1 MKLQRVSAL
10 SSKSLKTIIR
20 QPAALF
26 MTILFP
32 LVMTLVFGASFGGI
46 GGAQETTFKMGVVNL
61 DLGGNHSHWS
71 ADFIGNMSQTG
82 ILDVRAYPDNA
93 TGQHDLSEGSIQGLI
108 LIPDNFGESCDSFW
122 KDPANPSVWVN
133 ATVELYVDSASMLAV
148 QAVPPVVQDVLANA
162 VYSRQISV
170 PRPVQLGIPSLVEAR
185 KFTTYDYFVPGLFA
199 FAAIFLIMIVAQ
211 SFTLDRQNGLLRRLA
226 TTPVTSS
233 EVIGAE
239 AVTYMVVAVV
249 QVGVVFAMAFLMG
262 FRPVGSLAG
271 IFMAF
276 ILVLVFALCSVG
288 FGLISASLAKDPGTA
303 TGIAFIF
310 IMPLMFLGTFV
321 GFAMS
326 AAMKAIEW
334 LVPSWYVTDALTDLF
349 LRGAKITSLSVLTDL
364 AIVCLW
370 SVAILGVGVLLF
382 GRYGKR

>member
-1 MKLQRVSAL
+1 LKLQRVSAL

>member
-32 LVMTLVFGASFGGI
+32 LVLTLVFGASFGGI
-46 GGAQETTFKMGVVNL
+46 GGGQETTFKMGVVNL
-61 DLGGNHSHWS
+61 DLGGPYPRWS
-71 ADFIGNMSQTG
+71 TDFIGNMSHTR
-82 ILDVRAYPDNA
+82 ILDVRAYADNA

-108 LIPDNFGESCDSFW
+108 LIPDNFGESCNSFW
-122 KDPANPSVWVN
+122 VDPISPGAWVN
-133 ATVELYVDSASMLAV
+133 ATVQLYVDSGSMLAV
-148 QAVPPVVQDVLANA
+148 QAIPSIVQDVLATA
-162 VYSRQISV
+162 VYGRQTSV
-170 PRPVQLGIPSLVEAR
+170 ARPVQLGMPSLVEAR
-185 KFTTYDYFVPGLFA
+185 RFTTYDYFVPGLFA

-239 AVTYMVVAVV
+239 AVTYMVVAVI
-249 QVGVVFAMAFLMG
+249 QVAVVFAMAFLMG
-262 FRPVGSLAG
+262 FRPVGSLAS
-271 IFMAF
+271 ILMAF

-288 FGLISASLAKDPGTA
+288 FGLISASLAKDPGAA

-349 LRGAKITSLSVLTDL
+349 LRGVKVTSPTVLTDL
-364 AIVCLW
+364 AVVCVW
-370 SVAILGVGVLLF
+370 SVAILGTGVLLF